1 MRRFLPLV
9 TGLALALVATTA
21 LAADGPDRRD
31 ARRADLLASHR
42 QVNPEMGIRTDDRAQ
57 VRLGLERSA
66 LVETGMPVVSLPA
79 LPDQPVR
86 AFGAD
91 GRLTVS
97 QVSITEVEGV
107 ERRAPRGAWV
117 KDGISILDD
126 AEVQRMLE
134 TRVQRL
140 PALVAHGLS
149 DTGDERTFQL
159 RSR

>member
-42 QVNPEMGIRTDDRAQ
+42 QVNPEIGIRTDDRAQ

-66 LVETGMPVVSLPA
+66 LVETGTPVVSLPA
-79 LPDQPVR
+79 LPNEPIR
-86 AFGAD
+86 ALGN

-97 QVSITEVEGV
+97 QFSITEVEGV
-107 ERRAPRGAWV
+107 ERRAPRGSWV
-117 KDGISILDD
+117 VDGISILDD
-126 AEVQRMLE
+126 PAVQQMLE

-140 PALVAHGLS
+140 PAVVVYGIS
-149 DTGDERTFQL
+149 DAGEERLFQL
-159 RSR
+159 RNR